1 MAAIPVTPTSRPAGT
16 PVESYTLAFALVT
29 SLFFLWAFVHNL
41 EPILIPH
48 LKKACQLTDLQ
59 SALIDSAVY
68 LGYFLM
74 AIPAGLVMKKY
85 GYKRGILMGLALYAL
100 GALLFVPAANTR
112 FYSLFLGALFIIA
125 SGCAFLETAANPYVT
140 LLGSPDSATTR
151 LNLSQS
157 FNGLGAFLAPLLGG
171 KLILSGIE
179 HTESELAAMSPA
191 QLDAY
196 LQFEANSV
204 KTPYVII
211 AGVVLLVMLLF
222 AFTRLPD
229 VRTQVSERVSS
240 LRTALQHSQLVGGI
254 WAQVFY
260 VGAQVCVTSFFIRFA
275 KFTSNVPERQAAEW
289 LGYAMLG
296 FLVGRFVGTF
306 LTRYVAANRLLMIY
320 SLICMALLAVAVTA
334 QSQWAV
340 WAIFAVPFFESIMF
354 PTIFALGINRLD
366 EDRELGSSLLVMS
379 IAGGAFFPLLMGWIS
394 DRTNIQTAYVVPM
407 LCFIVV
413 AWFGWRGH
421 AVKSDGPTS
430 R

>member
-112 FYSLFLGALFIIA
+112 LYSLFLGALFIIA

-140 LLGSPDSATTR
+140 LLGSPESATTR

-157 FNGLGAFLAPLLGG
+157 FNGLGAFLAPLIGG

-179 HTESELAAMSPA
+179 HTDSELAAMSSA
-191 QLDAY
+191 QLDTY

-211 AGVVLLVMLLF
+211 AGVVLLVMGLF

-229 VRTQVSERVSS
+229 VRSQVGKRVSS
-240 LRTALQHSQLVGGI
+240 LRTALQHRQLVGGI
-254 WAQVFY
+254 WAQFFY
-260 VGAQVCVTSFFIRFA
+260 VGAQVCVTSFFIRF
-275 KFTSNVPERQAAEW
+275 
-289 LGYAMLG
+289 
-296 FLVGRFVGTF
+296 
-306 LTRYVAANRLLMIY
+306 
-320 SLICMALLAVAVTA
+320 
-334 QSQWAV
+334 
-340 WAIFAVPFFESIMF
+340 
-354 PTIFALGINRLD
+354 
-366 EDRELGSSLLVMS
+366 
-379 IAGGAFFPLLMGWIS
+379 
-394 DRTNIQTAYVVPM
+394 
-407 LCFIVV
+407 
-413 AWFGWRGH
+413 
-421 AVKSDGPTS
+421 
-430 R
+430 

>member
-1 MAAIPVTPTSRPAGT
+1 MAGT

-48 LKKACQLTDLQ
+48 LKKACQLSDLQ

-112 FYSLFLGALFIIA
+112 IYGLFLGALFIIA

-157 FNGLGAFLAPLLGG
+157 FNGLGSFLAPLIGG

-179 HTESELAAMSPA
+179 HTPGELAAMSPA
-191 QLDAY
+191 QLDTY

-204 KTPYVII
+204 KMPYLII
-211 AGVVLLVMLLF
+211 AGLVLLVMLLF
-222 AFTRLPD
+222 VFIRLPE
-229 VRTQVSERVSS
+229 VRGQVSERVST
-240 LRTALQHSQLVGGI
+240 LRTALKHRQLVGGI
-254 WAQVFY
+254 GAEFFY
-260 VGAQVCVTSFFIRFA
+260 VGTQVCVTSFFIRFA
-275 KFTSNVPERQAAEW
+275 RFTSNVPEKQAAEL
-289 LGYAMLG
+289 LGFAMLG
-296 FLVGRFVGTF
+296 FLIGRFTGTF
-306 LTRYVAANRLLMIY
+306 LMRYIAPHRLLTIY
-320 SLICMALLAVAVTA
+320 AVICMVLLGVALSS
-334 QSQWAV
+334 QSQVAV
-340 WAIFAVPFFESIMF
+340 WALFAVPFFLSIMF
-354 PTIFALGINRLD
+354 PTIFALAINRLD

-379 IAGGAFFPLLMGWIS
+379 IAGGAFCPLLMGWIS
-394 DRTNIQTAYVVPM
+394 DKINIQTAYVVPM
-407 LCFIVV
+407 LCLTVI
-413 AWFGWRGH
+413 AWYGWKGH
-421 AVKSDGPTS
+421 QPTPTQPA
-430 R
+430 